1 MIRKHL
7 TVRSLHGLH
16 IRAAAKI
23 RRISQQQRCSVV
35 LQNDHGEKACSES
48 IVDMLSLGAVSGT
61 PLQVTV
67 TGDNANNTLA
77 MIEEVFENGAGI

>member
-7 TVRSLHGLH
+7 TVRNPHGLH
-16 IRAAAKI
+16 MRAAGKI
-23 RRISQQQRCSVV
+23 RLISRQQRCRVL
-35 LQNDHGEKACSES
+35 LQNEQGEKAGSES
-48 IVDMLSLGAVSGT
+48 LVEMLSLGAVSGT

-67 TGDNANNTLA
+67 TGDNADRALA

>member
-7 TVRSLHGLH
+7 TVRTPQGLH
-16 IRAAAKI
+16 MRAAAKI
-23 RRISQQQRCSVV
+23 RRISQQQRCRVH
-35 LQNDHGEKACSES
+35 LQNERGEQAASES
-48 IVDMLSLGAVSGT
+48 LVEMLSLGAVSGT

-67 TGDNANNTLA
+67 TGDNAGDALA